1 MINPNRLSDADLRIL
16 GAYAH
21 YAGLEKKD
29 EIDEEILGHLREA
42 WSFILKRD
50 EERLDARTKRQKDR
64 DERIDK
70 NAGKNP
76 F

>member
-21 YAGLEKKD
+21 YAVKEDKD
-29 EIDEEILGHLREA
+29 EIDEEILVHLGKIWDLVLE
-42 WSFILKRD
+42 RD
-50 EERLDARTKRQKDR
+50 DR
-64 DERIDK
+64 RKESWRGEGD
-70 NAGKNP
+70 

>member
-21 YAGLEKKD
+21 YAGKEDKD
-29 EIDEEILGHLREA
+29 DIDEEILSHLRKIWDLVLE
-42 WSFILKRD
+42 RD
-50 EERLDARTKRQKDR
+50 DRRKDSWR
-64 DERIDK
+64 GE
-70 NAGKNP
+70 GE